1 MRMRHF
7 WADVAPWTLNRMLLR
22 PPRALQRPSL
32 SEALDAE
39 RGRGQRLANRR
50 AIKKDGAVV
59 AIVTIESCSRW
70 HLPNAAGR

>member
-1 MRMRHF
+1 MSHA
-7 WADVAPWTLNRMLLR
+7 WADIAPCTLNRMLLR

-32 SEALDAE
+32 SEALNAE

-59 AIVTIESCSRW
+59 AIVTIESSDRW
-70 HLPNAAGR
+70 HLPNVAGR